1 MIGNIVY
8 SKCGHDKGKI
18 FVVVDENDLFYYL
31 VNGKQR
37 LVSRP
42 KKKKIKHVQ
51 HTNYVCNEI
60 IEKIKMKKCLDSDVR
75 KSIKKYEERD

>member
-18 FVVVDENDLFYYL
+18 FVVVGENDLFYYL
-31 VNGKQR
+31 ADGKQR
-37 LVSRP
+37 LISRP

-51 HTNYVCNEI
+51 HTNYVCDEL
-60 IEKIKMKKCLDSDVR
+60 IEKIVTQKCLDADVR
-75 KSIKKYEERD
+75 KSIKKYGERE

>member
-8 SKCGHDKGKI
+8 SKCGHDKGDI
-18 FVVVDENDLFYYL
+18 FIVVDEDNFYYYL
-31 VNGKQR
+31 ANGKQR

-51 HTNYVCNEI
+51 HTNYFCSELI
-60 IEKIKMKKCLDSDVR
+60 DLIKNGKCLDANIR
-75 KSIKKYEERD
+75 KSIKKYEERE

>member
-8 SKCGHDKGKI
+8 SKCGHDKGDI
-18 FVVVDENDLFYYL
+18 FIVIDEDNNYYYL
-31 VNGKQR
+31 ANGKQR

-51 HTNYVCNEI
+51 ITNYNCNELVEI
-60 IEKIKMKKCLDSDVR
+60 IKTKKCLDADIR
-75 KSIKKYEERD
+75 KSIKKYEERE